1 MQTIL
6 LIIVIVIVILTLIL
20 LLLLLIII
28 IIIVVIIIIM
38 IIIIIICMRGGY
50 IIQRHS
56 EIRDLNAEILQVV
69 CTDVEIE
76 PVLQEVTGKVL
87 PRGTNKA
94 PNARLDICARGFR
107 AREQC
112 AFFDVR
118 ICYPNADSYK
128 NHTPEQI
135 YKLQENDKKA
145 PLLV

>member
-6 LIIVIVIVILTLIL
+6 IIIVIVIVILTLIL
-20 LLLLLIII
+20 LLIIII
-28 IIIVVIIIIM
+28 IIIVVII

-118 ICYPNADSYK
+118 VCHPNAD
-128 NHTPEQI
+128 
-135 YKLQENDKKA
+135 
-145 PLLV
+145 